1 MVLVIG
7 HRGAPR
13 LARENTLE
21 SFAAAIAAG
30 AGAIELD
37 VRRTADDFLVVH
49 HDALLDDGRPIVSCR
64 RDDLPA
70 HIPALTDA
78 LDACHGVV
86 VDVEI
91 KNTPGEPDFDPDE
104 RVAGAVV
111 ELLGERPE
119 PGDTWLISSFRRETI
134 ERCRTADPRLA
145 TGWLTFGAV
154 TDADIAW
161 VVEAGHAAVHPWDPT
176 VDCQLID
183 RCHAAGLNV
192 NTWTTNDVDRA
203 LELASWGID
212 GICTDVPDAIIDA
225 LGQR

>member
-1 MVLVIG
+1 MVLVIA

-13 LARENTLE
+13 VARENTVE
-21 SFAAAIAAG
+21 SFAAAIATG

-49 HDALLDDGRPIVSCR
+49 HDALLDDGRPVVSCR

-78 LDACHGVV
+78 LDACRGVV

-91 KNTPGEPDFDPDE
+91 KNLPGEPDFDAGE

-119 PGDTWLISSFRRETI
+119 PADTWLISSFRRETI
-134 ERCRTADPRLA
+134 DRCRTVDPRLA

-154 TDADIAW
+154 TDDDIAC
-161 VVEAGHAAVHPWDPT
+161 VVAAGHAAVHPWDPT
-176 VDCQLID
+176 VDRQLVE
-183 RCHAAGLNV
+183 RCHAAGLDV

-203 LELASWGID
+203 VELASWGID
-212 GICTDVPDAIIDA
+212 GICTDVPDALVEA
-225 LGQR
+225 LRQR